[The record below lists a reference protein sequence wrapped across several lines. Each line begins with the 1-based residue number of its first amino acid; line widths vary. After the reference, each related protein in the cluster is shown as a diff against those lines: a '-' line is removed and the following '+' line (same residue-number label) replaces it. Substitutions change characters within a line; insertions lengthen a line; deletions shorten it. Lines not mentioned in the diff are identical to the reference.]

1 MLLSAGTIATAKTSI
16 ALAGAA
22 LGAYEIG
29 LARAGRGAERRAQR
43 RGAWIALAVTALLV
57 WARPGP
63 LGGTELHVWELYHH
77 VLGAKYFSELG
88 YVGLYDCTL
97 AADVEA
103 GFEFPPAVRPVRRL
117 ATGEV
122 EKGDRV
128 LGDATACKRRFTAA
142 RWRAFAHDVGVF
154 RAMVPPRRWGSILTD
169 HGFNASPAW
178 TITGAALA
186 RVIPV
191 SRGTLFLF
199 TLPDQI
205 LLAAMTV
212 AFAWGFGLRAAAIAW
227 IAIGTLYPSD
237 FHWIGA
243 AFLRYDWL
251 ALSAIGV
258 ALVRRGWL
266 LAGAFALTWATAV
279 RVFPGFLVAAVV
291 LHAGLD
297 LLRRRS
303 LFLSAAHRRFALGCL
318 LGLGA
323 FGALSVAVAGRD
335 AWPDFVAHSRQY
347 LDTPLLN
354 FMGWKTAVAFDP
366 ATTSGTLRDATQ
378 SDPFAPW
385 EEAVH
390 RNFERR
396 RALYVAGIVAF
407 TGLLAT
413 ALRRTPLAWA
423 PLLGVGLVV
432 VGAELTCYYYALL
445 ALYAGLSEPIPA
457 AGVLLLLF
465 CAASQGIASAVT
477 GSEDVVY
484 AALSAA
490 SVLLALLT
498 TTLPLH
504 RSFAPAGGS
513 GRSEREPAE
522 PVRDVEVRRV
532 GEGR

>member
-1 MLLSAGTIATAKTSI
+1 VSI

-22 LGAYEIG
+22 LCAYEIG
-29 LARAGRGAERRAQR
+29 LARAGRGAGRRAQR
-43 RGAWIALAVTALLV
+43 RGAWIVLAVAALLV
-57 WARPGP
+57 WVRLGP

-117 ATGEV
+117 ATGGV

-128 LGDATACKRRFTAA
+128 LGDAYGCKGRFSTA
-142 RWRAFAHDVGVF
+142 RWRAFTHDVGVF
-154 RAMVPPRRWGSILTD
+154 RALFPPRRWGSILTD
-169 HGFNASPAW
+169 HGFNATPAW
-178 TITGAALA
+178 TITGAALT

-199 TLPDQI
+199 TLPDAI
-205 LLAAMTV
+205 LLAAMTA

-266 LAGAFALTWATAV
+266 LAGAFALTWATGV

-291 LHAGLD
+291 IHAGLD

-303 LFLSAAHRRFALGCL
+303 LVLSPAHRRFALGCL
-318 LGLGA
+318 LGLA
-323 FGALSVAVAGRD
+323 ALGALSVAVTGRD
-335 AWPDFVAHSRQY
+335 AWSGFVAHSREY

-366 ATTSGTLRDATQ
+366 ATTSSTLRDGTRD
-378 SDPFAPW
+378 DPFAPW

-390 RNFERR
+390 RNFAHRR
-396 RALYVAGIVAF
+396 VLYAAGIVGF
-407 TGLLAT
+407 TGLLT
-413 ALRRTPLAWA
+413 LALRRTPLAWA

-432 VGAELTCYYYALL
+432 IGAELTCYYYALL
-445 ALYAGLSEPIPA
+445 ALYAGLAEPFPI

-465 CAASQGIASAVT
+465 CAASQGIASAIA

-490 SVLLALLT
+490 SVLLALVMTALAW
-498 TTLPLH
+498 LPP
-504 RSFAPAGGS
+504 AAGAWGPGAAGGGSAS
-513 GRSEREPAE
+513 G
-522 PVRDVEVRRV
+522 
-532 GEGR
+532 